1 MINQDL
7 KEALNEK
14 IEEGEFDVVDIP
26 AYLTLFCELGN
37 EIEELQEEVEDWDRR
52 VNFELAGA
60 NVHCA
65 NAYWVII
72 ENGRFS
78 TGEGSLDEA
87 DLVLKLEAF
96 HAAQIFAGDMDAK
109 AAYMSGALKVQ
120 GELPDAVK
128 MQTLIEIVGEEI
140 EY

>member
-7 KEALNEK
+7 KDTLNDK
-14 IEEGEFDVVDIP
+14 IQEGEFDVADIP
-26 AYLTLFCELGN
+26 AYLALFCEMGN

-52 VNFELAGA
+52 VNFVLAGA
-60 NVHCA
+60 EPH
-65 NAYWVII
+65 WLVI
-72 ENGRFS
+72 EDGRFS
-78 TGEGSLDEA
+78 TGEGLLEDA
-87 DLVLKLEAF
+87 NLALKLDAF
-96 HAAQIFAGDMDAK
+96 NAAQVFAGDLDAK
-109 AAYMSGALKVQ
+109 AAYMSGALKVE

>member
-1 MINQDL
+1 MINEDL

-26 AYLTLFCELGN
+26 AYLTLFCEMGN
-37 EIEELQEEVEDWDRR
+37 EVEELQEEVEGWERR
-52 VNFELAGA
+52 INFDLAGA
-60 NVHCA
+60 NAH
-65 NAYWVII
+65 WIII
-72 ENGRFS
+72 EDGQFS
-78 TGEGSLDEA
+78 TGEGALDDA
-87 DLVLKLEAF
+87 NLVLKMDAIN
-96 HAAQIFAGDMDAK
+96 AAQVFAGDMDAK
-109 AAYMSGALKVQ
+109 AAYMSGALKVE